1 MSKDLQVVDV
11 HRQVNNKINR
21 TPIIGANV
29 TNESQGTFVISPYP
43 AVTKNQVVSPA
54 IPNNMAKA

>member
-21 TPIIGANV
+21 TRKTIMVPGFSM
-29 TNESQGTFVISPYP
+29 TTKTRPLVISKLEEFLE
-43 AVTKNQVVSPA
+43 KNL
-54 IPNNMAKA
+54 